1 MISGSGANGSE
12 TVVGETDSSPGTMG
26 GGSASIGGFVVVNDV
41 SNVLSGLVVPAGTSV
56 RTEPED
62 EAVVT

>member
-26 GGSASIGGFVVVNDV
+26 GSASIGGFVVVNDV
-41 SNVLSGLVVPAGTSV
+41 NKVLSGFVVPAATSV
-56 RTEPED
+56 RTEPVD
-62 EAVVT
+62 EAVAT